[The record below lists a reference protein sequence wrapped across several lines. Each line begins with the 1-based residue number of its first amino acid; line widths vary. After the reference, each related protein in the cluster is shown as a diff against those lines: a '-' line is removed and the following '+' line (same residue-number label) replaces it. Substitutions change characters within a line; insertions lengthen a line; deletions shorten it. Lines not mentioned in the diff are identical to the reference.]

1 MSSNKDSGFFSTEE
15 EYNKRRAAQENG
27 EEIEEIDYT
36 KYFEDEDDG
45 TDIFSDSSA
54 GGRDSEYGYTEDDE
68 DEDGKGKNRK
78 KGKKL
83 VIALICIILAIL
95 IGAGGAVAYFF
106 HISEPGEFNDDGID
120 YNNEADIIDDGVVD
134 ENIDFEAMG
143 SVTDAASLNEYLY
156 NWANNKGE
164 KMYSKNVI
172 NVLLC
177 GVDTTGGPGRSD
189 SMILVSVNKKSKTV
203 TLSSFFRD
211 SYIYMDIPL
220 QGGGYK
226 GRYEKLNASYSL
238 GGPATLIDTL
248 EKNFKIEIDQYIM
261 VNFASF
267 KGIIDA
273 VGGITVDVEERE
285 ATYIRRTSS
294 HKNFPAGKG
303 VHLNGKEALVYSR
316 IRYLDSDVNRTERQR
331 KVIKSLITSAKGA
344 TKGQLVNAYKKVA
357 KYLRTGYSQSEVLSL
372 LGTAVAQ
379 DWMSYKINEITL
391 PAEDGVEMMSAMI
404 NTTSSPSALQ
414 WVWIVDYPLCAQK
427 LQLAIYGDS
436 NIKLDEGRDTA
447 LGFMRSNNVS
457 SGSSSGSYS
466 GGYSGSYN
474 YTKNYYTQ
482 PAVTSPYTPSQG
494 GTTGGETPTQGGTTG
509 GETPTQ
515 GGETPTQGG
524 ETPTQGGTT
533 GGETPTQGG
542 TTGGETPVTPPVTP
556 VTPDPTP
563 APAEEA

>member
-1 MSSNKDSGFFSTEE
+1 MNNNRDSDFFSTEE
-15 EYNKRRAAQENG
+15 EYNKKRVAQDNG
-27 EEIEEIDYT
+27 EIEETDYT
-36 KYFEDEDDG
+36 KYFDDKDDMTDIFSGSSEENGADGSFAYSDAEEDEEYEEDEDDG
-45 TDIFSDSSA
+45 
-54 GGRDSEYGYTEDDE
+54 RD
-68 DEDGKGKNRK
+68 RK
-78 KGKKL
+78 KGKKI
-83 VIALICIILAIL
+83 VIALVCVILAIL
-95 IGAGGAVAYFF
+95 IAAGGAVAYFF

-120 YNNEADIIDDGVVD
+120 YNNEADIVDDGIVD
-134 ENIDFEAMG
+134 ENLDFEAMG

-177 GVDTTGGPGRSD
+177 GVDTTGGAGRSD

-211 SYIYMDIPL
+211 SYTYMDIPL

-285 ATYIRRTSS
+285 ASYIRRTSS
-294 HKNFPAGKG
+294 HKNFPSGKG

-316 IRYLDSDVNRTERQR
+316 IRYLDSDINRTERQR
-331 KVIKSLITSAKGA
+331 KVIKSLIDSAKGA

-372 LGTAVAQ
+372 LGAAVAQ
-379 DWMSYKINEITL
+379 DWMSYEINEITL

-404 NTTSSPSALQ
+404 YTTSSPSALQ

-427 LQLAIYGDS
+427 LQLAIYGES
-436 NIKLDEGRDTA
+436 NVKLEDGRDTA
-447 LGFMRSNNVS
+447 LSFMRANNVN
-457 SGSSSGSYS
+457 SGGSSGSYS
-466 GGYSGSYN
+466 GNSGYN
-474 YTKNYYTQ
+474 YTTTSSYTQ
-482 PAVTSPYTPSQG
+482 PTVTSPYVP
-494 GTTGGETPTQGGTTG
+494 ETPTA
-509 GETPTQ
+509 P
-515 GGETPTQGG
+515 
-524 ETPTQGGTT
+524 
-533 GGETPTQGG
+533 
-542 TTGGETPVTPPVTP
+542 GGETPVTPGGETP
-556 VTPDPTP
+556 VTPGGETPTTP
-563 APAEEA
+563 GGETPATPGGETPATPGGDTPVTPGGETPAAPVAPDSAPAEEV